1 MLQLFQL
8 VRFGSLFLLSIV
20 LVKSGKS
27 KVDIAQYENLFWTV
41 GVASFFW
48 VNALS
53 QLLLARYGTW
63 SEENKASEL
72 FRFYALFQLGG
83 LVSALIVF
91 YMTQNY
97 LIAAYLLFH
106 PTTVITENVLYL
118 KKRNKALFSYSI
130 LIFGTLFLLVGT
142 GVILQLSIESI
153 LQLLVLGAIIRW
165 CYMLIVGFRF
175 TERTSLHSMS
185 DILLAL
191 GYLAFG
197 FILSGSAEYINGWLV
212 KLFFD
217 ERAFAEFR
225 IGTKELPLFPIL
237 TATLSN
243 SFISKIVA
251 NPAVG
256 IETLKKTSLK
266 YMHFLFPTAIVLAIL
281 TPTLFPL
288 VFSSDFN
295 SSSQLFMITLL
306 LTIPRLVFPQT
317 LMHSYG
323 LQREIMIIASVELTL
338 NVVLAYILLQIWG
351 VKGIVAGLVIANMI
365 EKVIHAGI
373 LKHKTGISPSQ
384 YIPIHWFL
392 VYSFILS
399 LVVCLFFIV

>member
-1 MLQLFQL
+1 
-8 VRFGSLFLLSIV
+8 
-20 LVKSGKS
+20 
-27 KVDIAQYENLFWTV
+27 
-41 GVASFFW
+41 
-48 VNALS
+48 
-53 QLLLARYGTW
+53 
-63 SEENKASEL
+63 
-72 FRFYALFQLGG
+72 
-83 LVSALIVF
+83 
-91 YMTQNY
+91 
-97 LIAAYLLFH
+97 
-106 PTTVITENVLYL
+106 
-118 KKRNKALFSYSI
+118 
-130 LIFGTLFLLVGT
+130 
-142 GVILQLSIESI
+142 
-153 LQLLVLGAIIRW
+153 
-165 CYMLIVGFRF
+165 
-175 TERTSLHSMS
+175 
-185 DILLAL
+185 
-191 GYLAFG
+191 
-197 FILSGSAEYINGWLV
+197 
-212 KLFFD
+212 
-217 ERAFAEFR
+217 
-225 IGTKELPLFPIL
+225 
-237 TATLSN
+237 
-243 SFISKIVA
+243 
-251 NPAVG
+251 
-256 IETLKKTSLK
+256 
-266 YMHFLFPTAIVLAIL
+266 MHFLFPTAIVLAIL